1 MYSTLT
7 LQKAFDKVPHKRLLK
22 KVQAHGVCG
31 KVYSWIENWLMNRQ
45 QRVKF
50 NSSNS
55 GWNKVTNGVPQGSIL
70 GPTLFLMYINDI
82 EENLNST
89 VLKFADDTKVMKVI
103 DNHHCHADLQ
113 NDIKGLEKWAKLW
126 QMQFNVDKCKM
137 MHFEFNN
144 TRHTYTMNNKEL
156 QTVSEEK
163 DLGVIIQDNLKV
175 DKQVAASVAKANKM
189 LGMIRPFKSRDEKM
203 MLQLYKLVVRPHVEF
218 AISSWSPHFKKD
230 IEAI

>member
-1 MYSTLT
+1 
-7 LQKAFDKVPHKRLLK
+7 
-22 KVQAHGVCG
+22 
-31 KVYSWIENWLMNRQ
+31 
-45 QRVKF
+45 
-50 NSSNS
+50 
-55 GWNKVTNGVPQGSIL
+55 
-70 GPTLFLMYINDI
+70 
-82 EENLNST
+82 
-89 VLKFADDTKVMKVI
+89 
-103 DNHHCHADLQ
+103 
-113 NDIKGLEKWAKLW
+113 
-126 QMQFNVDKCKM
+126 M

-189 LGMIRPFKSRDEKM
+189 LEMIRPFKSRDEKM

>member
-1 MYSTLT
+1 
-7 LQKAFDKVPHKRLLK
+7 
-22 KVQAHGVCG
+22 
-31 KVYSWIENWLMNRQ
+31 
-45 QRVKF
+45 
-50 NSSNS
+50 
-55 GWNKVTNGVPQGSIL
+55 
-70 GPTLFLMYINDI
+70 MYINDI
-82 EENLNST
+82 EKNLNST

-137 MHFEFNN
+137 MHFRFNN
-144 TRHTYTMNNKEL
+144 TRQL

-189 LGMIRPFKSRDEKM
+189 LGMIRRSFKSRDEKM
-203 MLQLYKLVVRPHVEF
+203 ML
-218 AISSWSPHFKKD
+218 
-230 IEAI
+230 